1 MHSFSV
7 TCNAYQMIG
16 GLRLAAVSSP
26 FAGSAIAQLA
36 ADAEDVYGPA
46 LLAHPN
52 ATVAKRLIPSR

>member
-1 MHSFSV
+1 
-7 TCNAYQMIG
+7 MIG

-36 ADAEDVYGPA
+36 ADAEDVYGPG
-46 LLAHPN
+46 LLAHPK